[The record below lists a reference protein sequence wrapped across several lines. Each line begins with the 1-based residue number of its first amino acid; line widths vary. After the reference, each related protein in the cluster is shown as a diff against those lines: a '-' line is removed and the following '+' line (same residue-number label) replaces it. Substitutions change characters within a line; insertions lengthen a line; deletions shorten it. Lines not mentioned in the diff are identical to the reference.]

1 MFTPELHPI
10 DLMIIGGYALT
21 MVLIGVAMSGK
32 AHGAADYFLAGRNMG
47 WLVIGFSL
55 FASNI
60 SSTTLVG
67 LAGEAYSTGISV
79 YNYEWMAGMILA
91 FYALFILP
99 QVLRSQVFTMPEYLE
114 KRFDRRARSVFA
126 LLTLFLNI
134 VVDTAAS
141 LYAGS
146 LIVQMIFPELAVW
159 QIITALA
166 LVAGAYTILGGL
178 SAVMLTDV
186 IQAVLLIVGSI
197 VITVF
202 AFTKI
207 GGNWSAVTAA
217 VPPDMLS
224 LIRPLDDAGVPWL
237 GLLTGVPLLGFYFW
251 CTNQFMAQR
260 LLSAKNTDNARWGA
274 LLAGLL
280 KLPVLFIMVLPGTLA
295 ILIYPNLERPDMVF
309 PTLMF
314 DLLPTGMLGLVLA
327 GFMAA
332 LMSQIDSTL
341 NSASTLVTM
350 DFIRPR
356 RPDLSSE
363 TLMKI
368 GRIVTFGFMLLAV
381 LWAPQIANFDSLFKY
396 LQQVLSYTVGP
407 IVALFLFGTFWRRAN
422 ATGAFWTLII
432 GLIAGAIFFVMNVVT
447 GIVDIHFLYVGPLLF
462 ILSSVILV
470 VASLTA
476 PAPAEEDVASFIWT
490 PALYRQDTKAM
501 AGQAWYLNYRIQAIG
516 LIALTAAIVFAFW

>member
-1 MFTPELHPI
+1 MFTPELHPV
-10 DLMIIGGYALT
+10 DLWIVGGYALT
-21 MVLIGVAMSGK
+21 MIIIGIVMSGRSHD
-32 AHGAADYFLAGRNMG
+32 AEDYFLAGRSMG

-67 LAGEAYSTGISV
+67 LAGDAYSTGISV
-79 YNYEWMAGMILA
+79 YNYEWMAGIILA
-91 FYALFILP
+91 FYAIFILP
-99 QVLRSQVFTMPEYLE
+99 QVLRSQVYTMPEYLE
-114 KRFDRRARSVFA
+114 KRFDRRARSIFA

-146 LIVQMIFPELAVW
+146 LILQMIFPELAVW
-159 QIITALA
+159 QIITVLA

-186 IQAVLLIVGSI
+186 IQAALLIIGSV
-197 VITVF
+197 VITAF
-202 AFTKI
+202 AFAKI
-207 GGNWSAVTAA
+207 GDNWGAVTAA

-224 LIRPLDDAGVPWL
+224 LVRPLDDPGVPWL
-237 GLLTGVPLLGFYFW
+237 GLLTGIPLLGFYFW

-260 LLSAKNTDNARWGA
+260 LLSAKNTANARWGA

-295 ILIYPNLERPDMVF
+295 ILIYPDLERPDLVF

-356 RPDLSSE
+356 HPELSSGA
-363 TLMKI
+363 LMNI
-368 GRIVTFGFMLLAV
+368 GRMVTFGFMLLAV

-422 ATGAFWTLII
+422 AVGAFWALII
-432 GLIAGAIFFVMNVVT
+432 GFTAGILFFILNVVT
-447 GIVDIHFLYVGPLLF
+447 HSVDVHFLYVAPILF
-462 ILSSVILV
+462 VVSSFALI
-470 VASLTA
+470 VASYLA
-476 PAPAEEDVASFIWT
+476 PAAKDVDAFIWT
-490 PALYRQDTKAM
+490 PALYKLDTAEL
-501 AGQAWYLNYRIQAIG
+501 ADQPWYTNYRLQAVI
-516 LIALTAAIVFAFW
+516 LILLTGVILITFW

>member
-1 MFTPELHPI
+1 MFASELHAI
-10 DLMIIGGYALT
+10 DLWIVAGYAVA
-21 MVLIGVAMSGK
+21 MIAIGLFMSGK
-32 AHGAADYFLAGRNMG
+32 SHGADDYFLAGRGMG
-47 WLVIGFSL
+47 WFVIGFSL

-67 LAGEAYSTGISV
+67 LAGDAYSTGISV
-79 YNYEWMAGMILA
+79 YNYEWMAGIILA
-91 FYALFILP
+91 FYAIFILP
-99 QVLRSQVFTMPEYLE
+99 QVLRSQVYTMPEYLE
-114 KRFDRRARSVFA
+114 RRFDRRSRSIFA

-146 LIVQMIFPELAVW
+146 LIVQMIFPDIAIW
-159 QIITALA
+159 QIITVLA

-178 SAVMLTDV
+178 SAVMITDV
-186 IQAVLLIVGSI
+186 IQAVLLLIGSV
-197 VITVF
+197 VIAVV
-202 AFTKI
+202 AFSKI
-207 GGNWSAVTAA
+207 GGDWSAVTAA
-217 VPPDMLS
+217 VAPEKLS
-224 LIRPLDDAGVPWL
+224 LIRPLDDPGVPWL

-260 LLSAKNTDNARWGA
+260 LLSAKDTDNARWGA

-295 ILIYPNLERPDMVF
+295 ILLYPDLERPDLVF

-314 DLLPTGMLGLVLA
+314 DLLPTGLLGIVLA

-356 RPDLSSE
+356 RPDLSSGA
-363 TLMKI
+363 LLQI
-368 GRIVTFGFMLLAV
+368 GRAVTFGFMLLAV

-407 IVALFLFGTFWRRAN
+407 IIALFIFGTFWRRAN
-422 ATGAFWTLII
+422 AAGAFWALII
-432 GLIAGAIFFVMNVVT
+432 GFAAGAAFFVVNVVLGLT
-447 GIVDIHFLYVGPLLF
+447 DIHFLYVAPILF
-462 ILSSVILV
+462 VVSSIALIV
-470 VASLTA
+470 VSLMTTPPEPSA
-476 PAPAEEDVASFIWT
+476 VEPFIWT
-490 PALYRQDTKAM
+490 PALYREDSATM
-501 AGQAWYLNYRIQAIG
+501 AGRPWYLNYRIQTIG
-516 LIALTAAIVFAFW
+516 LVLLTVAILVAFW

>member
-1 MFTPELHPI
+1 MFAAQLNPI
-10 DLMIIGGYALT
+10 DLWIVGGYALT
-21 MVLIGVAMSGK
+21 MIIIGVAMAGK
-32 AHGAADYFLAGRNMG
+32 AHDADDYFLAGRKMG

-60 SSTTLVG
+60 SSTTLIG
-67 LAGEAYSTGISV
+67 LSGDAYSTGISV
-79 YNYEWMAGMILA
+79 YNYEWMAGIILA
-91 FYALFILP
+91 FYAIFILP

-114 KRFDRRARSVFA
+114 KRFDRRARSIFA
-126 LLTLFLNI
+126 FLTLFLNI
-134 VVDTAAS
+134 IVDTAAS

-146 LIVQMIFPELAVW
+146 LIVQMIFPEMAVW

-186 IQAVLLIVGSI
+186 IQAVLLIVGSV

-202 AFTKI
+202 AFIKI
-207 GGNWSAVTAA
+207 GGDWGAVTAA
-217 VPPDMLS
+217 VPHDKLS
-224 LIRPLDDAGVPWL
+224 LIRPLDDPGVPWL
-237 GLLTGVPLLGFYFW
+237 GLLTGIPLLGFYFW

-260 LLSAKNTDNARWGA
+260 LLSAKDTDNARWGA

-295 ILIYPNLERPDMVF
+295 ILIYPDLERPDLVF

-356 RPDLSSE
+356 HPELSS
-363 TLMKI
+363 TALMKI
-368 GRIVTFGFMLLAV
+368 GRSVTFGFMLLAV

-407 IVALFLFGTFWRRAN
+407 VVALFLFGTFWRRAN
-422 ATGAFWTLII
+422 ATGAYWALIL
-432 GLIAGAIFFVMNVVT
+432 GFAAGAVFFVFNVIMNV
-447 GIVDIHFLYVGPLLF
+447 VDIHFLYVGPILF
-462 ILSSVILV
+462 IISSAILV
-470 VASLTA
+470 VASYAA
-476 PAPAEEDVASFIWT
+476 PAPSEEDVSSFIWT
-490 PALYRQDTKAM
+490 PALYRQDTAAM
-501 AGQAWYLNYRIQAIG
+501 AGRAWYLNYRIQAIV
-516 LIALTAAIVFAFW
+516 LIVLTGVILVTFW